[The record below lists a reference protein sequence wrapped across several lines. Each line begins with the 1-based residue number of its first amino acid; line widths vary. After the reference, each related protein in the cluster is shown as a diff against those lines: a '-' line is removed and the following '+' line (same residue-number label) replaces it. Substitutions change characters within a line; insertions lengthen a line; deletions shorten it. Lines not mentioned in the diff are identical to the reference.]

1 MTSRGLTAG
10 SLGILEIQRGNQRFV
25 VGRDGIPVLLEA
37 FDTTRY
43 GVLHHFLR
51 LRQTS
56 SVGNTS
62 GQGRH
67 HGSKSALWLGP
78 QENVEVAVRFL
89 HGAILSEWPK
99 RG

>member
-25 VGRDGIPVLLEA
+25 VGRDGLPVLLEA

-43 GVLHHFLR
+43 GVLRHFLR
-51 LRQTS
+51 FRQTS

-62 GQGRH
+62 GKCRH
-67 HGSKSALWLGP
+67 HGSQSALCFWP
-78 QENVEVAVRFL
+78 QANVDRAVSLL
-89 HGAILSEWPK
+89 HGAILSECRT

>member
-25 VGRDGIPVLLEA
+25 VGRDGLPVLLEA
-37 FDTTRY
+37 LDITAD
-43 GVLHHFLR
+43 GVPHHFLR
-51 LRQTS
+51 FRQGA

-67 HGSKSALWLGP
+67 HGRKTALWFGP
-78 QENVEVAVRFL
+78 QDNVETAVRFL